1 MQWLDR
7 VLIVALILVIAFATV
22 AWIIQFRSAS
32 NSEVTVIGMTDKA
45 SGIKGSG
52 KPPKIKVHVKGA
64 VKKPGVYEFNFGER
78 VEDAI
83 KKAGGSLPTADLD
96 AINLAAFLKDGE
108 EVYVP
113 DRRLRALEAFNEAS
127 RAAQLGVAASCSST
141 KAKRIMAGKVAI
153 NTATAEQLES
163 LPGVGPALAQRI
175 IEYRRQH
182 GPFKSVDELL
192 NVKGI
197 GQKKLEALRPYVKL
211 W

>member
-1 MQWLDR
+1 MQWFDR
-7 VLIVALILVIAFATV
+7 VLIMALILAIIFAT
-22 AWIIQFRSAS
+22 ATWIIQLR
-32 NSEVTVIGMTDKA
+32 NTTTSEVAIIGTTDTV
-45 SGIKGSG
+45 SGVKSSG
-52 KPPKIKVHVKGA
+52 EPKLKVHVKGA
-64 VKKPGVYEFNFGER
+64 VKKPGVYEFAIGER

-96 AINLAAFLKDGE
+96 AINLAAFLKDGD

-113 DRRLRALEAFNEAS
+113 DRRTRALEAFNEAS
-127 RAAQLGVAASCSST
+127 RATQLGTATSRT
-141 KAKRIMAGKVAI
+141 KAKRVVTGKVAI

-163 LPGVGPALAQRI
+163 LPGIGPALAQRI
-175 IEYRRQH
+175 IEHRRQH